1 MRDLINKRP
10 RSCPR
15 RSQTKEPRPHAHP
28 GFFLVLDGPD
38 GGGKTTQ
45 AARLADWLRD
55 QGLDV
60 VTCRDPGGTALGDR
74 LRSIL
79 LDRDTVAI
87 SLRAEMLL
95 YMASRAQLVEEVIAP
110 ALAAG
115 RVVVSRPVPAGQHRL
130 SRACGGTAR
139 KRRSRWSAMVATSG
153 LLPDLTLVLDIAPAV
168 ARARVGAARDRI
180 EDRPLVYQ
188 RTGPRRAIWR
198 PRAATPAT
206 APGTAGCP
214 YYPAPI
220 VLIDASADPETV
232 FERIKS
238 EVERV
243 LALDPRP

>member
-1 MRDLINKRP
+1 MSTEAGTKRP
-10 RSCPR
+10 RAHP
-15 RSQTKEPRPHAHP
+15 HP

-45 AARLADWLRD
+45 AARLADWFRD

-60 VTCRDPGGTALGDR
+60 VTCRDPGGTALGNR
-74 LRSIL
+74 LRSLL
-79 LDRDTVAI
+79 LDRGSVAI

-115 RVVVSRPVPAGQHRL
+115 RAVVSDRYVLANIVYQGSAGGL
-130 SRACGGTAR
+130 LEEEIAWVG
-139 KRRSRWSAMVATSG
+139 MVATGG
-153 LLPDLTLVLDIAPAV
+153 LLPDLTILLDIVPDV
-168 ARARVGAARDRI
+168 ARARVGEARDRI
-180 EDRPLVYQ
+180 EDRPLFYQ
-188 RTGPRRAIWR
+188 ERVRAGYL
-198 PRAATPAT
+198 AAARDGGEPV
-206 APGTAGCP
+206 AGRDPEQIAQCP

-220 VLIDASADPETV
+220 VLIDASADPDTV

-238 EVERV
+238 EVGRV